1 MASVNV
7 PTNTAIKEKDINQK
21 LQLYGIYQAFANGKV
36 PSNQQIDIALN
47 SFLESKALASP
58 SKRLSSEGQGLV
70 ADVKEVVKQAKLLLL
85 SKNDGELLQD
95 FIWDT
100 QHIDGSTA
108 ALPGAP
114 TDKATAQ
121 QHGNEALD
129 GLKTLGRLIL
139 SNGQFRKLLSDA
151 SILARDIAGDAAS
164 KAAQKVNPSED
175 QLRQIDHPAEDNT
188 WHDVPDLSRDNLKNQ
203 ARSAFDKNSPVSKE
217 QAQDIAQESAQQ
229 GREAAQSHPTQD
241 SREAGRA
248 GLGQAVDNLKAQA
261 QANIPDEQQEN
272 ARKAKSAAVQNT
284 RNYLGQKVPQER
296 REQTIWRL
304 KKMVVEIQGHS
315 DYQQAIDTLL
325 SLAETYGGHATDVTA
340 QSKGS
345 VKGAHADNNLQSA
358 EANLKTL
365 IERFANSTSTD
376 DFFDALN
383 QIYRDADRDP
393 ELKNWFK
400 SLDKFI
406 RKTLK
411 EQGYILQDSANDEWN
426 RLYDQGRFLLRDRYR
441 DHTDRILDELKFLAD
456 QFDQDPQNKAFADA
470 VQKLFLDLGNDENG
484 KTAFKPHL
492 IKDLTEVIIPAIFEH
507 TRYVPIPRIEV
518 SDPMIDA
525 VVENLVIESDNLFPN
540 SLEFGSDNYWRFG
553 RKSIKGKRYNKVMIS
568 ASGCQMD
575 LKDVAYYIKKKQGFP
590 SITDKGVMDI
600 YLGGEGFSFKIAARN
615 AQKSDRTHFVVVD
628 KVDVTVKNLSIKVKQ
643 SNHKLLFSIAKPLLL
658 KAMKPAIQKVLEKQI
673 KDSFEQADTFAW
685 GVYQDVQRGIEAAK
699 KDPENAPNIYQS
711 YVNSFQ
717 KQLTEKKKKAE
728 AIASKTS
735 VNVAVTQ
742 QDSMFKN
749 ISLPGG
755 ISSKATE
762 YKQLAAKGDRWESP
776 VFSIGSAKATSN
788 IPKLAQVQRKAH
800 NTTTAAIRGGNHPN
814 THSGTG
820 QGGLGGVSQ
829 GGLGGAGYGSGPGS
843 GTTGAGYGAPTGQS
857 GAGAFGTSS
866 TLPGQGIGAGQGL
879 SGGVAGSQL
888 GGPTSGTGAGFS
900 NQVDQAF
907 GTNQGVVG
915 SGIGGVGSANTQTY
929 HDNVTRQ

>member
-1 MASVNV
+1 M
-7 PTNTAIKEKDINQK
+7 
-21 LQLYGIYQAFANGKV
+21 
-36 PSNQQIDIALN
+36 
-47 SFLESKALASP
+47 
-58 SKRLSSEGQGLV
+58 LSS
-70 ADVKEVVKQAKLLLL
+70 D
-85 SKNDGELLQD
+85 
-95 FIWDT
+95 
-100 QHIDGSTA
+100 
-108 ALPGAP
+108 
-114 TDKATAQ
+114 
-121 QHGNEALD
+121 
-129 GLKTLGRLIL
+129 
-139 SNGQFRKLLSDA
+139 
-151 SILARDIAGDAAS
+151 
-164 KAAQKVNPSED
+164 
-175 QLRQIDHPAEDNT
+175 
-188 WHDVPDLSRDNLKNQ
+188 
-203 ARSAFDKNSPVSKE
+203 
-217 QAQDIAQESAQQ
+217 
-229 GREAAQSHPTQD
+229 
-241 SREAGRA
+241 
-248 GLGQAVDNLKAQA
+248 
-261 QANIPDEQQEN
+261 
-272 ARKAKSAAVQNT
+272 
-284 RNYLGQKVPQER
+284 
-296 REQTIWRL
+296 
-304 KKMVVEIQGHS
+304 
-315 DYQQAIDTLL
+315 QQAIDTLL

-345 VKGAHADNNLQSA
+345 VKGAHTDNELKSA
-358 EANLKTL
+358 EANLKVCLGLYQDNKSTLTNFKTL

-406 RKTLK
+406 RRTLK
-411 EQGYILQDSANDEWN
+411 EQGFILQDSSNDEWN

-441 DHTDRILDELKFLAD
+441 DHTDRILDEVKFLGD

-470 VQKLFLDLGNDENG
+470 VTKLFLDLGNDENG
-484 KTAFKPHL
+484 KATFKPHL
-492 IKDLTEVIIPAIFEH
+492 IKDLTEVIIPAIFEN

-540 SLEFGSDNYWRFG
+540 SVEFGSDNYWRFG
-553 RKSIKGKRYNKVMIS
+553 RKSIKGKRDNKVMIS

-600 YLGGEGFSFKIAARN
+600 FLGGEGFSFKIAARN

-658 KAMKPAIQKVLEKQI
+658 KAMRPAIQKVLEKQI
-673 KDSFEQADTFAW
+673 KDSFEKADTFAW
-685 GVYQDVQRGIEAAK
+685 GVYQDVQRGVEAAK

-717 KQLTEKKKKAE
+717 KQFTEKKKKAE
-728 AIASKTS
+728 AVASKTS
-735 VNVAVTQ
+735 VNVAITQ

-776 VFSIGSAKATSN
+776 VFSIGSAKASSN
-788 IPKLAQVQRKAH
+788 IPKLAKVQRKSH

-814 THSGTG
+814 AHSGVSQTG
-820 QGGLGGVSQ
+820 LNGSQ
-829 GGLGGAGYGSGPGS
+829 GGLGGAGYGTGVGA
-843 GTTGAGYGAPTGQS
+843 GNTGASYGAPLSQP
-857 GAGAFGTSS
+857 GAGAYGTSS
-866 TLPGQGIGAGQGL
+866 ALPGQGVGAGQGL
-879 SGGVAGSQL
+879 SSGVAGSQL
-888 GGPTSGTGAGFS
+888 GGPTTGTGAGFS

-907 GTNQGVVG
+907 GTNQGGVG
-915 SGIGGVGSANTQTY
+915 SGLGGVGNTNTQTY